1 MKQIR
6 ETISVAVTG
15 TSHTSV
21 YTNQHARGIV
31 KYAVLKV
38 PTYTNDVTTTL
49 SIVDQY
55 SQTIYTASAVN
66 RTTTTVVVLP
76 NSATSTTSPFP
87 IEAGYTITLTTSNV
101 TGGATAYDVYLTL
114 WIEDE
119 S

>member
-1 MKQIR
+1 MKEIR
-6 ETISVAVTG
+6 ESISVAVTG
-15 TSHTSV
+15 TSHTA
-21 YTNQHARGIV
+21 TFTKANIKGMV

-76 NSATSTTSPFP
+76 NSATATTSPFP
-87 IEAGYTITLTTSNV
+87 IEAGYTLTLTLSSAA
-101 TGGATAYDVYLTL
+101 GGATAYTVYLTM
-114 WIEDE
+114 WVED
-119 S
+119 